1 MKKTALDF
9 LDWIMTNCE
18 LSKDQSLWSY
28 EGEDYTN
35 GKLFKIFVKIKQ
47 TEKILLNDYGCIDD
61 FKVDKVLDSVSV
73 IVPKGTFYCDC
84 VQPSMQK
91 PISETEDECF
101 DCGRE
106 VKH

>member
-9 LDWIMTNCE
+9 LYWMMTNCE

-35 GKLFKIFVKIKQ
+35 GKLFKIFVKIKK
-47 TEKILLNDYGCIDD
+47 TEK
-61 FKVDKVLDSVSV
+61 